1 MGASSSTTR
10 RRSISGISLPL
21 TSPRQPTS
29 PRWCHSRIACD
40 GGAVQDAH
48 MSHIPLL
55 VDAKW
60 VQVHPDARIVDLR
73 WTARGPPSRQKYE
86 EGHIPGAIFVD
97 LDRDLS
103 GSGGP
108 GRHPFPS
115 EEPLARVLARLG
127 IGADTHVVVYDEGSS
142 STAARLWF
150 MLRAFGHEKVSLLD
164 GGLRAWSEAGLP
176 PTGGEPRIAA
186 APPPELTVDPPPP
199 AGLAHRRA
207 RRSPVP
213 GAP

>member
-73 WTARGPPSRQKYE
+73 WTAKGPPSRQKYE
-86 EGHIPGAIFVD
+86 EGHIPGAVFVD

-115 EEPLARVLARLG
+115 EEQLARVLSRLG
-127 IGADTHVVVYDEGSS
+127 VAADTHVVAYDEGSS
-142 STAARLWF
+142 SVAARLWF
-150 MLRAFGHEKVSLLD
+150 MLRAFGHEKGSVLD
-164 GGLRAWSEAGLP
+164 GGLRAWSEAGRPPGGGNRRGVPGSRLP
-176 PTGGEPRIAA
+176 PDFGLPWLGAA
-186 APPPELTVDPPPP
+186 APS
-199 AGLAHRRA
+199 RA
-207 RRSPVP
+207 PKT
-213 GAP
+213 